1 MDLSFD
7 VPLNSVSFGQVSVAL
22 LRECHKRDMKVLI
35 SLIDGPDLASQS
47 VDTSFFEWLEGAL
60 KDYPSLHNKSIP
72 AFKIWH
78 LEQNSHRFISN
89 NQCLMTF
96 HELNSLTK
104 LEKNIA
110 KNNDK
115 LAVTSRFTKDVL
127 DEAGAQ
133 AHYVPLAF
141 DSHNFKV
148 LDKDYAR
155 DGKIVFNLSGKF
167 EFRKHHAKILKA
179 WAKKYGNDKKYALQ
193 CAVFNP
199 FLDAQTNNGLVAEA
213 LNQTRYFN
221 ISFMPKMQTNDQYND
236 YLNSSNIMI
245 GMSGGEG
252 WGLPEFQSV
261 ALGKHAVILDAH
273 GYKEWANKEN
283 SVLVDSTSQID
294 CIDGVFFKKGADT
307 NQGQIF
313 DWQEEDFL
321 NACEEAVERVKANEV
336 NEKGLELQEK
346 FTYSKTLDGILDI
359 LKS

>member
-7 VPLNSVSFGQVSVAL
+7 VPLNSVSFGQVSFAL
-22 LRECHKRDMKVLI
+22 LRECHKRDMRVLI
-35 SLIDGPDLASQS
+35 SLMDGPDLASQS
-47 VDTSFFEWLEGAL
+47 VDTSFFGWLEAAL
-60 KDYPSLHNKSIP
+60 KDYPSLQSKDIP

-78 LEQNSHRFISN
+78 LAADSHKFISN

-96 HELNSLTK
+96 HELDSLTK
-104 LEKNIA
+104 LEANVA
-110 KNNDK
+110 KNNEK
-115 LAVTSRFTKDVL
+115 LIVTSRFTKDVV
-127 DEAGAQ
+127 EASGAPC
-133 AHYVPLAF
+133 HYVPLAF
-141 DSHNFKV
+141 DEANFKV
-148 LDKDYAR
+148 MDKEYHDDDR
-155 DGKIVFNLSGKF
+155 VVFNLSGKF
-167 EFRKHHAKILKA
+167 EFRKHHAKILGA

-213 LNQTRYFN
+213 LDQVRYFN

-236 YLNSSNIMI
+236 YLNSSSIMI

-283 SVLVDSTSQID
+283 SVLVDSTSKID
-294 CIDGVFFKKGADT
+294 CADGVFFKKGAET

-313 DWQEEDFL
+313 DWNEDDFISG
-321 NACEEAVERVKANEV
+321 CEEAVERVRANRI

-346 FTYSKTLDGILDI
+346 FTYSRTLDGILDV
-359 LKS
+359 LKN